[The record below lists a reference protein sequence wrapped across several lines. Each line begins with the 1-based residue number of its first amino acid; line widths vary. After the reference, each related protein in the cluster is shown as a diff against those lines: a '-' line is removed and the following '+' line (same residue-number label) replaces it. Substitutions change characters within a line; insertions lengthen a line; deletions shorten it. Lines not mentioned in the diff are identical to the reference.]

1 MLNNLSIKRKMIYWN
16 IFILILFIITLVY
29 IGNDSINRLM
39 DEKRTQIRNLSD
51 ALAAVIFQ
59 YIKLEKEGKLSH
71 EEAVSQIKRTINA
84 ARYDGDNYF
93 FVGDYERRQIIN
105 PKRPKDDGVVQNSPQ
120 YHKFVEI
127 SLKNTGPEFLTYTT
141 TKPGFTGEFP
151 KLTYLVPIP
160 EWKWYIGTGI
170 YIDDV
175 DRQKNKNIMLE
186 SIISIIISIF
196 LMFGGIKIANFISIP
211 LSILTS
217 LLKKSSINMEE
228 ESTYLTKMSEEVGK
242 SSREQASS
250 IQETAAA
257 ISEVTSMI
265 SRTSAL
271 TLNSENLSKT
281 INQQT
286 EMGNQAVKDMVA
298 SMEAIQDASKKL
310 SEIEEIII
318 QIENKAMVIN
328 DIVSKT
334 ELLSLNASIES
345 ARAGEYGK
353 GFAVVA
359 EEVGNLAKTS
369 GKSSNEIS
377 ELLEKSR
384 GNVKNI
390 LELTLTRVSEGQH
403 KTIEVSN
410 IFNQIIKDVNDIQ
423 VQMSQITEATKEQE
437 IGVKQISEAMT
448 KIDLSAINNLKSAE
462 KSITS
467 SSKILEISHEL
478 KTISSK
484 TEEIVFGESKI

>member
-16 IFILILFIITLVY
+16 IFILVLFTISLIFL
-29 IGNDSINRLM
+29 GNDSLNRLM
-39 DEKRTQIRNLSD
+39 DEKRTQIKNLSD
-51 ALAAVIFQ
+51 SLAAVIFQ

-71 EEAVSQIKRTINA
+71 EEAVSRVKTTINA

-93 FVGDYERRQIIN
+93 FVGDNDRRQIIN
-105 PKRPKDDGVVQNSPQ
+105 PKRPKDDGVIQNSPQ
-120 YHKFVEI
+120 YHRFVEI
-127 SLKNTGPEFLTYTT
+127 SLKNKGPEFLSYST
-141 TKPGFTGEFP
+141 TKPGATGEFP

-175 DRQKNKNIMLE
+175 DRQKNMNILVITVIT
-186 SIISIIISIF
+186 SVITIF
-196 LMFGGIKIANFISIP
+196 LMLGGVKIANFISIP
-211 LSILTS
+211 LSILTN
-217 LLKKSSINMEE
+217 LLKNSSIKMEE
-228 ESTYLTKMSEEVGK
+228 ESTHLTKMSEEVGK
-242 SSREQASS
+242 SSKEQASS

-265 SRTSAL
+265 SRTSTL

-298 SMEAIQDASKKL
+298 SMEAIQEASKKL

-328 DIVSKT
+328 DIVTKT

-384 GNVKNI
+384 GNVKSI
-390 LELTLTRVSEGQH
+390 LELTLSRVAEGQH

-410 IFNQIIKDVNDIQ
+410 IFTQIIKDVKDIQ
-423 VQMSQITEATKEQE
+423 VQMGQITEATKEQE
-437 IGVKQISEAMT
+437 IGVKQISNAMT
-448 KIDLSAINNLKSAE
+448 KIDLSAINNLKNAE
-462 KSITS
+462 NSITS

-478 KTISSK
+478 KTITSK
-484 TEEIVFGESKI
+484 TEDIVFGEKKI